1 MSRHQKDGSQ
11 ELTSEKFRLRLEEL
25 TQQYSVSETSQDD
38 AGSDPTDVYVSPT
51 MGMQVTSGTSTRVVG
66 RYELAT
72 GSSMQTSQALQGL
85 EAAWTA
91 HALDAPAAI
100 LVQIDRQAEKM
111 QAQLRWEKKLSGAIC
126 GRRSGRNEMD
136 SNQ

>member
-1 MSRHQKDGSQ
+1 MSRHQKDGGS

-25 TQQYSVSETSQDD
+25 AQQYSMSETFQDD
-38 AGSDPTDVYVSPT
+38 SGSDPADVYVSPT

-72 GSSMQTSQALQGL
+72 GRIMQTSQDLQGP

-111 QAQLRWEKKLSGAIC
+111 QAQLRWEKKVSEGMS
-126 GRRSGRNEMD
+126 RR
-136 SNQ
+136 

>member
-1 MSRHQKDGSQ
+1 MTTNRKYGSQ
-11 ELTSEKFRLRLEEL
+11 ELTSEKFQRRLEEL
-25 TQQYSVSETSQDD
+25 AQQYSVSETFLDD
-38 AGSDPTDVYVSPT
+38 DVLPAY
-51 MGMQVTSGTSTRVVG
+51 GMQMTSGSSMRVVG

-111 QAQLRWEKKLSGAIC
+111 QAQLRWEKKMQAQL
-126 GRRSGRNEMD
+126 RWEKK
-136 SNQ
+136 NQ